1 MAVAGYAAKR
11 RRGFGSLA
19 FPLYLGLMALILFFY
34 FRGLLQLLPFRERI
48 MGGTQLLSVPKLSP
62 VGLFLTLA
70 IILLC
75 LVYYKQVL
83 VLVSRIPAG
92 VRGLILPLPC
102 YVLLSGDVM
111 VGAGV
116 AVLAAVVWLL
126 YRPLGSLLLR
136 SLRTVPAGV
145 LLPLGRFWPAVLYTA
160 LFTKSILPT
169 ILGMLIMFGY
179 HYLDSAVERLFLP
192 VWDWYRGLPHQELAG
207 DFRVALGRGRNGALC
222 SVVSLRLVQLGLRQD
237 DAPLWRGDIPHRLL
251 RHADAPGAAARVGRG
266 V

>member
-192 VWDWYRGLPHQELAG
+192 VWDWYRGLPTKSW
-207 DFRVALGRGRNGALC
+207 LGIFA
-222 SVVSLRLVQLGLRQD
+222 SRLVVGVTVPFVLSYHFAWFNWGYDRMT
-237 DAPLWRGDIPHRLL
+237 PLYGVVISLIAYFVMRMPRGG
-251 RHADAPGAAARVGRG
+251 GAGGQG